1 MATKKTVTKKTPA
14 KKAAVKNATAKRPST
29 AAPPAAGDTAAHGKK
44 AAPKKVTGGK
54 AAPKSPVKAGKAAKA
69 AKSGKA
75 GRKAAGNKVA
85 VRNSPIHGRG
95 MYAAAD
101 IAKGERVIE
110 YVGTTIS
117 WKAADERPP
126 SDPNDPN
133 HTFLFSLSDGKR
145 VIDASQDGNDARWIN
160 HSCDPNC
167 ETEESGSGR
176 VFIEAIRDIS
186 SGEELNYDY
195 CLIIDEKITK
205 KLRLQYECRCG
216 AEKCRGTMLALPKRK
231 KKKKKH

>member
-1 MATKKTVTKKTPA
+1 MATKKNATKTKSTTAPARRRAASPGAGETSAGA
-14 KKAAVKNATAKRPST
+14 KKASPKT
-29 AAPPAAGDTAAHGKK
+29 GKS
-44 AAPKKVTGGK
+44 
-54 AAPKSPVKAGKAAKA
+54 APKSPGNTGKSAPKAPAKTGTAGKAATA
-69 AKSGKA
+69 GKA
-75 GRKAAGNKVA
+75 GGSKVA

-95 MYAAAD
+95 MYAVAD

-110 YVGTTIS
+110 YRGTIIS

-145 VIDASQDGNDARWIN
+145 VIDASQEGNDARWIN

-167 ETEESGSGR
+167 ETEESRGGR
-176 VFIEAIRDIS
+176 VYIEAIRDIR

-195 CLIIDEKITK
+195 CLIVDEKITK
-205 KLRLQYECRCG
+205 KLRLQYACRCG
-216 AEKCRGTMLALPKRK
+216 AANCRGTMLAVPKKK

>member
-1 MATKKTVTKKTPA
+1 MATKKSATSTTPAAAPATARKRKTATTAPAPAGTRKKAKQPAGKTPSRAARPLKGSARKPA
-14 KKAAVKNATAKRPST
+14 KAR
-29 AAPPAAGDTAAHGKK
+29 AGD
-44 AAPKKVTGGK
+44 GGK
-54 AAPKSPVKAGKAAKA
+54 I
-69 AKSGKA
+69 
-75 GRKAAGNKVA
+75 A

-95 MYAAAD
+95 VYAIAD
-101 IAKGERVIE
+101 IGKGERILE
-110 YVGTTIS
+110 YRGKLIS

-126 SDPNDPN
+126 SDPDDPN

-176 VFIEAIRDIS
+176 VYIEAIRDIS

-195 CLIIDEKITK
+195 CLIIDEKLTK
-205 KLRLQYECRCG
+205 KLKQQYACRCG
-216 AEKCRGTMLALPKRK
+216 AADCRGTMLALAK
-231 KKKKKH
+231 KKKKKKRKH